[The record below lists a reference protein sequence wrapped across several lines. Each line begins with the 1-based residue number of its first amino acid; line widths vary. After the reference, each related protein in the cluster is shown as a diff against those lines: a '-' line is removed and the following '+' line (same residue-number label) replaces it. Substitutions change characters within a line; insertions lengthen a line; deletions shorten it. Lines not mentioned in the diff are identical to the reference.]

1 MLCVGD
7 KVTIIEKDELKR
19 NEDKYPYVVIP
30 MHGYAGRQATVTD
43 VFHHEGEQDSVHLDI
58 DGGSFVWGESWLIAD
73 TSDAADVNEEDFD
86 AMLEWE
92 VSQ

>member
-19 NEDKYPYVVIP
+19 RENEYPYAVIP
-30 MHGYAGRQATVTD
+30 MYGYAGRHATVTD
-43 VFHHEGEQDSVHLDI
+43 VFHHGGEQDSVHLDI
-58 DGGSFVWGESWLIAD
+58 DNGSFVWGESWLITD
-73 TSDAADVNEEDFD
+73 TSDATDVNEEDFD

>member
-19 NEDKYPYVVIP
+19 RENEYPYVVIP
-30 MHGYAGRQATVTD
+30 MHGYAGRHATVTG
-43 VFHHEGEQDSVHLDI
+43 VFHHKGEQDSVYLDI
-58 DGGSFVWGESWLIAD
+58 DNGSFVWGESWLITD
-73 TSDAADVNEEDFD
+73 TSDATDVNAEDFD